1 MTPRLVRRC
10 FLCLFAL
17 SVLVVCGRGSPTFAE
32 GAGHF
37 TGIERVEVQSP
48 GSTRLDVGLQGE
60 PGRQLSANVE
70 YDNLRLHPV
79 GVHYGLTERFELGA
93 SLGASFNSG
102 DVEEDDV
109 EFVSLLGK
117 YRWNRFLAISLGAT
131 LGVGERVFP
140 YGGDGLGM
148 DLNVPV
154 EYPFGPGRLI
164 AQLGY
169 RVNRGTV
176 TPTIAW
182 DNYLRYGVGY
192 AYEMTRRFEVVVE
205 LDGHGPTVDLPG
217 TAEKKDQDLSF
228 LAHYKPDRTSTVT
241 PRIQV
246 GLQDGS
252 PDAALGLGYRLEF
265 GVPEPARVPYRDTA
279 PVDIT
284 PDTRSRQPILSPER
298 SSDPR
303 GRLLERARRAYER
316 GDLQE
321 AITLYERVRQ
331 RGAAGANV
339 LSNLGSLYFRRGNY
353 ARARDRYREALQE
366 TPDNYHSHLYLGIT
380 YERLGNRDRA
390 RTHYRRA
397 LDLRPETTEAR
408 RRLENLS
415 AGSDTAPRP

>member
-1 MTPRLVRRC
+1 MIPLFVRRC
-10 FLCLFAL
+10 LFCLLAL
-17 SVLVVCGRGSPTFAE
+17 SVLAAFGRSSPALAE

-37 TGIERVEVQSP
+37 AGIQRVEVQAP

-60 PGRQLSANVE
+60 SGRQLSSNVE

-79 GVHYGLTERFELGA
+79 GVHHGLTERFELGV

-102 DVEEDDV
+102 HVEEDDV

-131 LGVGERVFP
+131 LGVGQRVFP

-148 DLNVPV
+148 DLNVPA
-154 EYPFGPGRLI
+154 EYPFGPGRII

-182 DNYLRYGVGY
+182 ENYLRYGAGY

-205 LDGHGPTVDLPG
+205 LNGHAPTVDLPG
-217 TAEKKDQDLSF
+217 TAENKHQDLSL
-228 LAHYKPDRTSTVT
+228 LAHYKPGRTSTVT
-241 PRIQV
+241 PRVQV

-252 PDAALGLGYRLEF
+252 PDAALGLGYRVEF

-284 PDTRSRQPILSPER
+284 PDTRPRQPVLSPETP
-298 SSDPR
+298 SPSPR
-303 GRLLERARRAYER
+303 DLEERARRAYER
-316 GDLQE
+316 GDLRE
-321 AITLYERVRQ
+321 AITLYERVRE
-331 RGAAGANV
+331 RGAAGAEV

-353 ARARDRYREALQE
+353 GRARDRYREALQE
-366 TPDNYHSHLYLGIT
+366 RPDDYHTHLYLGIT

-390 RTHYRRA
+390 RTLYRRA
-397 LDLRPETTEAR
+397 LDLRPGSEEVR
-408 RRLENLS
+408 RRLEALS
-415 AGSDTAPRP
+415 NGSDTAARP